1 MVSIYVIR
9 TFVRRG
15 REIAALPPTVCFERE
30 LALEMAEADE
40 PEAAGVAVYEIGA
53 DNGNDAVARPFAA
66 FGTVPQDFRRI
77 GRDALLAA
85 PALVTPVLSFVDAN

>member
-1 MVSIYVIR
+1 MANIYVIR

-15 REIAALPPTVCFERE
+15 SEIAALPPTVCFERE

-40 PEAAGVAVYEIGA
+40 PEAAGVAVYEVSS
-53 DNGNDAVARPFAA
+53 DDSNDTPAKPFAA
-66 FGTVPQDFRRI
+66 FGAIPQDFRRI

-85 PALVTPVLSFVDAN
+85 PALVTPVLLLAGAS

>member
-15 REIAALPPTVCFERE
+15 SHLEALPPTVCFERE

-40 PEAAGVAVYEIGA
+40 PEAAGIAVYEIGA
-53 DNGNDAVARPFAA
+53 SEGNDAMARPFAA
-66 FGTVPQDFRRI
+66 FGTVPENFRRI

-85 PALVTPVLSFVDAN
+85 PALVAPALSLVGAG